1 MQQNHIVNKENLIL
15 VDHTLKLEDLRK
27 IDLSDSQIITF
38 DFISHKLLSGNKIS
52 HQTSETYVDKNEY
65 VDADKVVASTKIPGN
80 VQMLNIAKRVI

>member
-52 HQTSETYVDKNEY
+52 YQHMS
-65 VDADKVVASTKIPGN
+65 
-80 VQMLNIAKRVI
+80 R